1 MSARFKFSVMMF
13 LEFFIWGAWLPL
25 ATSFLLKLEFTA
37 GEISWIMSAFAL
49 ASITAMFFS
58 TQFADRNFAA
68 ERFLAFSHLI
78 GGLAILALT
87 FTPQVMEKWTDTYV
101 LFGVELRARFIWFFG
116 LMLVHSL
123 FYVPT
128 ISITNSIAFANLRN
142 PAYEFPQVRLW
153 GTIGWIAAS
162 VPFVFVLVDW
172 DSVPG
177 IGEVFTIIPN
187 PVESVTFVDWLSAV
201 FHPLNSKQGPA
212 YIDGVRYTYMAAGV
226 ASLLLAAF
234 SLALPHTPPRPA
246 LHGEGRLAWL
256 KAMKLLSKPFVLV
269 LFVATFI
276 DAAVH
281 AGYFMLTGPY
291 LLNEVEIPA
300 QWIMPVMSIGQVA
313 EIGTMAILGFV
324 LKSLGWRTTMVI
336 GILGHT
342 ARFAIFGFFAEPL
355 PAILVNTLHG
365 ICYAFF
371 FATVYIFVDEFFPK
385 DVRSSAQGLFNFLI
399 LGLGPFVGNFV
410 WSSLQA
416 QYTFQVFAAMEV
428 GGATDGPVIYRLLF
442 QAPALTALA
451 AAVLL
456 VLFFHPPA
464 RADAEARPPG

>member
-1 MSARFKFSVMMF
+1 M
-13 LEFFIWGAWLPL
+13 
-25 ATSFLLKLEFTA
+25 
-37 GEISWIMSAFAL
+37 
-49 ASITAMFFS
+49 
-58 TQFADRNFAA
+58 
-68 ERFLAFSHLI
+68 
-78 GGLAILALT
+78 
-87 FTPQVMEKWTDTYV
+87 
-101 LFGVELRARFIWFFG
+101 ELRARFIWFFG

-142 PAYEFPQVRLW
+142 PSYEFPQVRLW

-162 VPFVFVLVDW
+162 VPFMFILVNWSGVPPLWDVGFADW
-172 DSVPG
+172 
-177 IGEVFTIIPN
+177 
-187 PVESVTFVDWLSAV
+187 WSAV
-201 FHPLNSKQGPA
+201 FNPENSKQGKD
-212 YIDGVRYTYMAAGV
+212 YIVGVSYTYMAAGV
-226 ASLLLAAF
+226 ASLILAAF
-234 SLALPHTPPRPA
+234 SLALPHTPPKPA

-269 LFVATFI
+269 LFIATFI

-300 QWIMPVMSIGQVA
+300 QWIMPVMSVGQVA

-324 LKSLGWRTTMVI
+324 LKSFGWRTTMVI

-342 ARFAIFGFFAEPL
+342 ARFAIFGFFPEPL

-385 DVRSSAQGLFNFLI
+385 DVRSSAQGLFNLLI
-399 LGLGPFVGNFV
+399 LGVGPFVGNFV
-410 WSSLQA
+410 WSALQA
-416 QYTFQVFAAMEV
+416 QYTFQVFASLDA
-428 GGATDGPVIYRLLF
+428 GGALDGPVIYRLLF

-456 VLFFHPPA
+456 VLFFHPPP
-464 RADAEARPPG
+464 RAADVEVQR